1 MILIMIIISHA
12 MIKKTK
18 MILDTIITITLIIL
32 KKVEMMTMNMIMDII
47 TKTILITMVQRIGE
61 VMNIKK
67 WAQKLIGLN
76 MIHIKIRKMLMM
88 LKVKEYILMSMKQLT
103 MNGLRICIIKVIN
116 ILEKAFNKDPIITHK
131 NLMEMVIKLM
141 TTLVQMIQTVTFKK
155 NQNKKSF
162 Q

>member
-61 VMNIKK
+61 VINIKK

-116 ILEKAFNKDPIITHK
+116 ILEKVFNKDPIITHK